1 MSSAVEPRTGLPEPS
16 DDPLHRPDDHDDPD
30 DLPAV
35 EAEILSFEDLF
46 REQYEGMIRVAFL
59 LVGSRT
65 EAEDVVQDAFAR
77 VNMRWKRIANPRA
90 YLHRCV
96 VNRSHDLLRRR
107 RVEQRFWWLQRSE
120 TSELGADELGD
131 ALATLPAERRTA
143 VVLRYYAG
151 FSEKQIAEAMGV
163 RPGTVKS
170 MLHRAM
176 AELKRVIDR

>member
-1 MSSAVEPRTGLPEPS
+1 MNGAARPLAGDPPSADEADGTGDVGGSPGREQPSSL
-16 DDPLHRPDDHDDPD
+16 
-30 DLPAV
+30 
-35 EAEILSFEDLF
+35 EALF
-46 REQYEGMIRVAFL
+46 REKYEGMIRVAFL
-59 LVGSRT
+59 LVGTRA

-77 VNMRWKRIANPRA
+77 VGLRWKRIRDPGG

-107 RVEQRFWWLQRSE
+107 RVEQRFSWSQRNES
-120 TSELGADELGD
+120 SELDADELGD
-131 ALATLPAERRTA
+131 ALATLPTKRRTA

-151 FSEKQIAEAMGV
+151 LSEKEIAEVLGV

-176 AELKRVIDR
+176 AELKR

>member
-1 MSSAVEPRTGLPEPS
+1 MSSAAGPTAERQPAGEGAATSGGPQPGPGQPS
-16 DDPLHRPDDHDDPD
+16 
-30 DLPAV
+30 
-35 EAEILSFEDLF
+35 SFEELF
-46 REQYEGMIRVAFL
+46 RERYEGMIRVAFL
-59 LVGSRT
+59 LVGSRA

-77 VNMRWKRIANPRA
+77 VNLRWKRIDNPGG

-96 VNRSHDLLRRR
+96 VNCSHDLLRRR
-107 RVEQRFWWLQRSE
+107 RVEQRFRRLQRDE
-120 TSELGADELGD
+120 TSELDADEMGD
-131 ALATLPAERRTA
+131 ALAALPPERRTA

-151 FSEKQIAEAMGV
+151 FSEKQIAEALGV

>member
-1 MSSAVEPRTGLPEPS
+1 MSSAVGPTAERRPAGEGALPGPEPV
-16 DDPLHRPDDHDDPD
+16 P
-30 DLPAV
+30 
-35 EAEILSFEDLF
+35 SFEELF

-59 LVGSRT
+59 LVGARA

-77 VNMRWKRIANPRA
+77 VNLRWKRIDNPRG

-96 VNRSHDLLRRR
+96 VNCSHDLLRRR
-107 RVEQRFWWLQRSE
+107 RVEQRFRRLQRDE
-120 TSELGADELGD
+120 TSELDADEMGD
-131 ALATLPAERRTA
+131 ALAALPPDRRTA

-151 FSEKQIAEAMGV
+151 FSEKQIAEALGV

>member
-1 MSSAVEPRTGLPEPS
+1 VASAASGSSAASGGP
-16 DDPLHRPDDHDDPD
+16 DPG
-30 DLPAV
+30 
-35 EAEILSFEDLF
+35 EAPVASFEELF
-46 REQYEGMIRVAFL
+46 RTRYEAMIRVAFL
-59 LVGSRT
+59 LVGSQA

-77 VNMRWKRIANPRA
+77 VNLRWRRIENPGG

-96 VNRSHDLLRRR
+96 VNCSHDLLRRR
-107 RVEQRFWWLQRSE
+107 RVEQRFRRLQRDE
-120 TSELGADELGD
+120 TSELDADEMAD
-131 ALATLPAERRTA
+131 ALAALPPERRTA

-151 FSEKQIAEAMGV
+151 FSEKQIAEALGV

>member
-1 MSSAVEPRTGLPEPS
+1 MASVRPHPRQEQAP
-16 DDPLHRPDDHDDPD
+16 
-30 DLPAV
+30 
-35 EAEILSFEDLF
+35 SFEDLF
-46 REQYEGMIRVAFL
+46 REQYEAMIRVAFL
-59 LVGSRT
+59 LVGSRA

-77 VNMRWKRIANPRA
+77 INLRWKRIGNPRG

-107 RVEQRFWWLQRSE
+107 RIEQRFWWLHRAE
-120 TSELGADELGD
+120 TSELDADELSD
-131 ALATLPAERRTA
+131 ALAKLPTERRTA

-170 MLHRAM
+170 MVHRAM
-176 AELKRVIDR
+176 AELKRVIER